1 MHYVSIV
8 HELLINIISLLRML
22 SDMGAALDWV
32 RQLTLDNKWKSMKIR
47 IGPGVY
53 IMICAHPDAA
63 QTVLKSGRPV
73 NNIILYTLQK
83 ICQWNKFSSHN
94 YYGKGCNRLRT
105 SNLLTYIFVLYTSEF
120 RTFQAFFVFPWLY
133 IHYVHA

>member
-1 MHYVSIV
+1 
-8 HELLINIISLLRML
+8 ML

-73 NNIILYTLQK
+73 NN
-83 ICQWNKFSSHN
+83 KFSPYMVKVAIGSMQSLAWN
-94 YYGKGCNRLRT
+94 
-105 SNLLTYIFVLYTSEF
+105 
-120 RTFQAFFVFPWLY
+120 
-133 IHYVHA
+133 